1 MQPRTQ
7 ISVLVTLV
15 AAAVLLLIG
24 VTAVVSIEPLASRAM
39 TLLPTVGVASLS
51 VAALLGWYLPP
62 RLLARNWDYRREA
75 QPIRVRHGGTDWDR
89 RN

>member
-15 AAAVLLLIG
+15 AAAVLLMIG
-24 VTAVVSIEPLASRAM
+24 VSAVVSIQPLASRAM

-62 RLLARNWDYRREA
+62 RLLARNWEPRRAA
-75 QPIRVRHGGTDWDR
+75 QPIRVRHSGAWRDGR
-89 RN
+89 K